1 MLRLEGRFDPPN
13 GLFRLVAVNG
23 ENIEATLLIIT
34 LAVPLKKLVGNTSDF
49 FLFSMPDGFFSQAI
63 SC

>member
-1 MLRLEGRFDPPN
+1 MLELEGRFDPLN

-34 LAVPLKKLVGNTSDF
+34 LAVPLKKLVGNASDF
-49 FLFSMPDGFFSQAI
+49 FLFSMPDGFFSQTI
-63 SC
+63 SR

>member
-1 MLRLEGRFDPPN
+1 MLELEGRFDPLN

-34 LAVPLKKLVGNTSDF
+34 LAVPLKKLVGNAWDF
-49 FLFSMPDGFFSQAI
+49 FLFSMPDGFFSQTI
-63 SC
+63 SR